1 MISIVIVN
9 WNSGKLL
16 ERCVRSLLDHAAHC
30 EVVVVDNAS
39 EDFSLDF
46 ARKVNAPLSL
56 IRNLENPGRSDG
68 GFSGMEP
75 GISSRDSFRKGFS
88 RWT

>member
-16 ERCVRSLLDHAAHC
+16 ERCVRSLLDHAARC

-56 IRNLENPGRSDG
+56 IRNRENL
-68 GFSGMEP
+68 GFAVS
-75 GISSRDSFRKGFS
+75 
-88 RWT
+88 

>member
-1 MISIVIVN
+1 VISIVIVN

-16 ERCVRSLLDHAAHC
+16 ERCVRSLLDHAARC
-30 EVVVVDNAS
+30 EVVVVDNDS

-56 IRNLENPGRSDG
+56 IRNRENLGFAAANNIGWRRSAAGRL
-68 GFSGMEP
+68 
-75 GISSRDSFRKGFS
+75 
-88 RWT
+88 